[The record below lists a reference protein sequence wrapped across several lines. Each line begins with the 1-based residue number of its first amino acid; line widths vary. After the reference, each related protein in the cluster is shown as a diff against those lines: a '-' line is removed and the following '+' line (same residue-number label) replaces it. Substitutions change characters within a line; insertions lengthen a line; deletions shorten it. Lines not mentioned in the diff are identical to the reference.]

1 MSRSLS
7 LFNPLSLSLSI
18 NLSIER
24 ESTLLF
30 SQPKMTRNN
39 ACLRGFLR
47 KQFNGSQL
55 SYENNNLVLQD
66 G

>member
-1 MSRSLS
+1 MSCSLS
-7 LFNPLSLSLSI
+7 LSLSLSI
-18 NLSIER
+18 YLPVYRER

-39 ACLRGFLR
+39 GCLRGFLR

-66 G
+66 V